1 MMAKA
6 EDHMSGKPPRAD
18 IDALPCGFRILN
30 IPLEFGRGIL
40 KKFRIFRQGTI
51 L

>member
-1 MMAKA
+1 
-6 EDHMSGKPPRAD
+6 MSANR
-18 IDALPCGFRILN
+18 RISDVPLARREGRFMN